1 MRTLLLFILIA
12 VFASCEDQARNVNFK
27 VTGTA
32 TSFFVTLT
40 SPDGNTQQYDPVGS
54 GTSWSA
60 KAYSG
65 NWVYLSA
72 QNNTDQ
78 GSVTVTI
85 TVDGDVFKTA
95 TSSGAYV
102 IASVDG
108 DVP

>member
-1 MRTLLLFILIA
+1 MKTLLFILLIA
-12 VFASCEDQARNVNFK
+12 FASCAEQSRNVNFK
-27 VTGTA
+27 VTGSA
-32 TSFFVTLT
+32 TDYFVTLT
-40 SPDGNTQQYDPVGS
+40 GPDGNTTQYGSVGS

-60 KAYSG
+60 KAYEG

-95 TSSGAYV
+95 TSTGAYV